1 MDDDTYK
8 LEVRRRFRVAIEAIG
23 ETQVAV
29 ARELNV
35 SPTKLGNWI
44 RGDNY
49 PPHRFIKR
57 FCDRYGVSTEW
68 ILRGV
73 VSELPSGL
81 AKAIWRADQAS
92 QVDRQAG
99 QRQEA

>member
-1 MDDDTYK
+1 MSDDVYK
-8 LEVRRRFRVAIEAIG
+8 LEVGRRLRVAIEAIG
-23 ETQVAV
+23 EPQVAI

-35 SPTKLGNWI
+35 SPTKLGNWL

-49 PPHRFIKR
+49 PPHKFIKC

-73 VSELPSGL
+73 VSEVPSGL

-92 QVDRQAG
+92 QPVRQVG
-99 QRQEA
+99 PRQVV